1 MAELYAW
8 PGILTT
14 LLEDRDLSVSESTW
28 AMRQIMS
35 GSATP
40 SQLAGF
46 LVALRAKG
54 ETVDEIVGFRD
65 AILEAA
71 LPLPVDPNVLDIV
84 GTGGDRFGTVNV
96 STMAA
101 VVAAASGVPV
111 VKHGNRAA
119 SSASGSSDVLS
130 ALGIDLT
137 LTPEQVAET
146 LARAGITFAFAS
158 AFHPGFRHAGPTRS
172 ELGVPTVFNFLGPL
186 CNPARAEANAVGVA
200 HLDRVPLITG
210 VFRTRGATALVFR
223 GDDGLDELTT
233 TGHSRLWEVSRGD
246 VHEHDLD
253 PRDLGIRLAQIDD
266 LLGGEPA
273 HNASIVHRVFEGEQ
287 GAVRDI
293 VLLNA
298 AAGIVS
304 FRLSQDATQVQ
315 RPILE
320 RLAEE
325 RTPRPPRST
334 AARHRRSSPTGSRSP
349 APSPERADVFR
360 GDAVH
365 PHDALTEIA
374 TLLERERSSRY
385 KSKAFR
391 AAADAIEGLS
401 DEQLRDAASLRRRKG
416 IGDSTFAVIQE
427 ALEGRVPTYLLDL
440 RERAGVQRSS
450 TLRGLLRGDLHSHS
464 DWSDG
469 LTSIDLMVDAAR
481 ALGHEYLA
489 LTDHSPRLRV
499 ANGLSPERLRAQ
511 LEIVGG
517 MSGGRIHAA
526 VRHRGGHPRRR
537 RRSTRSRS
545 CWRSSTSWS
554 PRRIPSC
561 AWSTVR

>member
-14 LLEDRDLSVSESTW
+14 LLDDRDLSVSESTW

-35 GSATP
+35 GAATP

-46 LVALRAKG
+46 LLALRAKG

-84 GTGGDRFGTVNV
+84 GTGGDRFGTVNI

-111 VKHGNRAA
+111 VKHGNKAA

-146 LARAGITFAFAS
+146 LERAGITFAFAS
-158 AFHPGFRHAGPTRS
+158 AFHPGFRHAGPTRA

-200 HLDRVPLITG
+200 QLDRVPLITG

-246 VHEHDLD
+246 IHEHDLD
-253 PRDLGIRLAQIDD
+253 PRDLGIPVAQIDD
-266 LLGGEPA
+266 LLGGDPA
-273 HNASIVHRVFEGEQ
+273 HNATIVHRVFAGER

-304 FRLSQDATQVQ
+304 FRLSQDASEVQ

-320 RLAEE
+320 RLSEAK
-325 RTPRPPRST
+325 
-334 AARHRRSSPTGSRSP
+334 
-349 APSPERADVFR
+349 D
-360 GDAVH
+360 
-365 PHDALTEIA
+365 
-374 TLLERERSSRY
+374 
-385 KSKAFR
+385 
-391 AAADAIEGLS
+391 AAAEAIDSG
-401 DEQLRDAASLRRRKG
+401 AASTK
-416 IGDSTFAVIQE
+416 
-427 ALEGRVPTYLLDL
+427 LDAWV
-440 RERAGVQRSS
+440 EV
-450 TLRGLLRGDLHSHS
+450 
-464 DWSDG
+464 
-469 LTSIDLMVDAAR
+469 
-481 ALGHEYLA
+481 
-489 LTDHSPRLRV
+489 
-499 ANGLSPERLRAQ
+499 
-511 LEIVGG
+511 
-517 MSGGRIHAA
+517 
-526 VRHRGGHPRRR
+526 
-537 RRSTRSRS
+537 TRSF
-545 CWRSSTSWS
+545 
-554 PRRIPSC
+554 
-561 AWSTVR
+561 A